1 MVPEIQKML
10 TELNLL
16 QSNPYSYLSI
26 VTLILISLL
35 LKLQL
40 HLSESHTLSC
50 IYSVIVHNISFLS
63 QSF

>member
-10 TELNLL
+10 TKLNFS

-40 HLSESHTLSC
+40 HLLESHTIMYLFCNS
-50 IYSVIVHNISFLS
+50 S
-63 QSF
+63 